1 MDFLF
6 TALSI
11 FLVLLTVVLAFVV
24 WQALVILFRWADFRW
39 RDDWGKRPLLL
50 RVPPRVLSVVL
61 ALAFVSLVL

>member
-1 MDFLF
+1 MDFVF
-6 TALSI
+6 TALSL

-24 WQALVILFRWADFRW
+24 WQALVILFRWAGSRW
-39 RDDWGKRPLLL
+39 RDEWGKRPLLL

>member
-6 TALSI
+6 TVLSL

-24 WQALVILFRWADFRW
+24 WQALVILFRWADSRW
-39 RDDWGKRPLLL
+39 RDEWGKRPLLL
-50 RVPPRVLSVVL
+50 RVPSRVLSVVL